1 MEKNEEKKNN
11 NKKKYVTPDI
21 EIITI
26 EEDVITDSL
35 GETGVETEGGYG
47 THNSGMFD

>member
-11 NKKKYVTPDI
+11 NKKEYVTPDI

-26 EEDVITDSL
+26 EEDVITNSYESG
-35 GETGVETEGGYG
+35 GEIEGGHSRY
-47 THNSGMFD
+47 NSGMFD